1 MEYHICM
8 SARQRESVGRSPS
21 SDSQMT
27 FSEFMRAFPTND
39 ACLEYLKERFY
50 PDGTKCPKCGKVSRF
65 HRITGRSAYSCQYCR
80 HQVYPTA
87 GTIFHK
93 SSTSLQLWFWAIYLM
108 SSTRCGI
115 SAKQLGREIGV
126 TYKTAWRMFNLIRS
140 LLQEDVDPLS
150 GRVEIDETYVGGKR
164 RGKGLGQRGGPGAW
178 DHLTPVFAGVERG
191 GKVFAQVVPNAR
203 ALTLMPIIKQ
213 RVIPASMV
221 YTDEYRVY
229 DRLSKHGYKHERVN
243 HLQRVWVAGDATT
256 NQIEGFF
263 GLLKNG
269 IRGVYHSVSRKHLQ
283 GYLNEYAFRYNR
295 RDGGEPMFWA
305 ILNRVQKDGLAD
317 A

>member
-1 MEYHICM
+1 M
-8 SARQRESVGRSPS
+8 SARQRESVSRSPS

-50 PDGTKCPKCGKVSRF
+50 PDGTKCPNPKCGKASRF
-65 HRITGRSAYSCQYCR
+65 HRIKGRSAYSCQYCG
-80 HQVYPTA
+80 HHVYPTA

-93 SSTSLQLWFWAIYLM
+93 SSTSLQLWFWAIYLV

-140 LLQEDVDPLS
+140 LMQEDASPLS
-150 GRVEIDETYVGGKR
+150 GSVEIDETYVGGKR
-164 RGKGLGQRGGPGAW
+164 RGKGLGKRGGPAAW

-203 ALTLMPIIKQ
+203 ALTLMPIIKE
-213 RVIPASMV
+213 RVLPDSMI

-229 DRLSKHGYKHERVN
+229 DRLSKHGYTHERVN
-243 HLQRVWVAGDATT
+243 HLQRVWVAGNATT

-263 GLLKNG
+263 GLFKNG
-269 IRGVYHSVSRKHLQ
+269 VRGVYHSVSRKHLQ
-283 GYLNEYAFRYNR
+283 SYLNEYTFRYNR
-295 RDGGEPMFWA
+295 RDGREPIFWA
-305 ILNRVQKDGLAD
+305 ILDRVQKDGLAD